1 MQTRP
6 SRLYLPKFEGAP
18 QTIFEYLLARFPQVG
33 ESVWRD
39 RIARGAITMSDG
51 SALEEHSPYRYGS
64 TVFYRKEVPS
74 EPQAREEPVII
85 YRDSN
90 ILIADKPHG
99 MPVTPSGEYVE
110 RSMLVR
116 LQAMTGLPDL
126 DPMHRLDRDTAGLL
140 LFAIDRDA
148 RRHYHTLFAEGR
160 VEREY
165 LTVAHVPDPLHS
177 AHWRIEN
184 KIAQG
189 EPWYRQQIVEGHV
202 NAITEIRLA
211 CLRSGF
217 GWFNLFPRTGKKH
230 QLRVH
235 MVSIGCPIVGD
246 PFYPTITGKRDG
258 APPLQLLARRL
269 AFIDPLTGAARDFV
283 SKRELLFQ

>member
-6 SRLYLPKFEGAP
+6 SRVYLPKFEGAP
-18 QTIFEYLLARFPQVG
+18 PTVFEYLLARFPQVG
-33 ESVWRD
+33 ESVWRQ
-39 RIARGAITMSDG
+39 RMARGSITMGD
-51 SALEEHSPYRYGS
+51 ETPVREHSPYRYGT
-64 TVFYRKEVPS
+64 TVFYRKEVAS
-74 EPQAREEPVII
+74 EPEVREDPVII

-99 MPVTPSGEYVE
+99 IPVTPSGEHVD

-140 LFAIDRDA
+140 LFAIHPDA
-148 RRHYHTLFAEGR
+148 RRYYHMLFAEKR
-160 VEREY
+160 IDREY
-165 LTVAHVPDPLHS
+165 LAVAHASDPLQS
-177 AHWRIEN
+177 THWRIEN
-184 KIAQG
+184 KITPG
-189 EPWYRQQIVEGHV
+189 EPWYRQQIVEGPV

-211 CLRSGF
+211 GLRSGF

-235 MVSIGCPIVGD
+235 MASIGCPIVGD
-246 PFYPTITGKRDG
+246 PFYPTITGKRGGD
-258 APPLQLLARRL
+258 PPLQLLARRL
-269 AFIDPLTGAARDFV
+269 AFIDPLTGAAREFV

>member
-6 SRLYLPKFEGAP
+6 SRVYLPKFESAP
-18 QTIFEYLLARFPQVG
+18 PTVFEYLLARFPQVG
-33 ESVWRD
+33 ESVWRE
-39 RIARGAITMSDG
+39 RIARGSITMGDG
-51 SALEEHSPYRYGS
+51 TPLGEHSPYRYGT
-64 TVFYRKEVPS
+64 TVFYRKEVAS
-74 EPQAREEPVII
+74 EPQVHEDPVII

-99 MPVTPSGEYVE
+99 IPVTPSGEHVE

-126 DPMHRLDRDTAGLL
+126 DPMHRLDRDTAGLV
-140 LFAIDRDA
+140 LFAIEPDA
-148 RRHYHTLFAEGR
+148 RRYYHMLFAEGR
-160 VEREY
+160 IDREY
-165 LTVAHVPDPLHS
+165 LAVAHVPVPLHS
-177 AHWRIEN
+177 EHWRIEN

-189 EPWYRQQIVEGHV
+189 EPWYRRQIVEGPV
-202 NAITEIRLA
+202 NAITEIRIA
-211 CLRSGF
+211 GLRSGF

-230 QLRVH
+230 QLRIH

-246 PFYPTITGKRDG
+246 PFYPTVTEKRDG
-258 APPLQLLARRL
+258 DPPLQLLARRL